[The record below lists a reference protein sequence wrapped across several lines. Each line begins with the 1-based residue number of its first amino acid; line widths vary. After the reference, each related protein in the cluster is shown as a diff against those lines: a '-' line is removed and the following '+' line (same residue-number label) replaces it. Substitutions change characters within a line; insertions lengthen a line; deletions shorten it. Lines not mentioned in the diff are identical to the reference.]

1 MAEIWP
7 MYLEHALAEDKETVQ
22 TWNTDLDS
30 LLVFV
35 RSLNPRLL
43 TFNLFQ
49 AALFSAVLTAFVIES
64 YQGLQADPTNE
75 LLQAILYEMRVA
87 RNASAAREEPLLQ
100 FQVAHSAVRVNV
112 YWFSSL
118 ILSLAA
124 ALITILAK
132 QWVNYLLAGLSPH
145 PSTRARHRQYR
156 VDGMHKWNLP
166 AIISFLPILLHI
178 SLLLFFTG
186 LVDFVWDLNDSVAII
201 SALLV
206 CSTAGVY
213 VTANIL

>member
-7 MYLEHALAEDKETVQ
+7 LYLEHALAEDKETVQ
-22 TWNTDLDS
+22 AWNTDLDS
-30 LLVFV
+30 LLIF
-35 RSLNPRLL
+35 
-43 TFNLFQ
+43 
-49 AALFSAVLTAFVIES
+49 AALFSAVLTAFIIES
-64 YQGLQADPTNE
+64 YQGLQADPTDE
-75 LLQAILYEMRVA
+75 LLNAILYELRA
-87 RNASAAREEPLLQ
+87 TRNASAAAEAPVPR
-100 FQVAHSAVRVNV
+100 FRVADSAVRVNV

-166 AIISFLPILLHI
+166 AIISFLPILLHV
-178 SLLLFFTG
+178 SLLLFFAG
-186 LVDFVWDLNDSVAII
+186 LIDFVWGLNESVAIV

-206 CSTAGVY
+206 CTTSVVY
-213 VTANIL
+213 AAANMLAYVYPECLFKT